1 MECLDLA
8 ASFEAQTAYEAAAPF
23 VNVAYEVI
31 NQWGDSVPIDPRAD
45 PSLYSFMSED
55 ELHAMCDYQTVLD
68 AAVAAVSGDHPSL
81 QEVHGLREWDELR
94 RAAEIARVTFAVRG
108 ILPEDREA

>member
-31 NQWGDSVPIDPRAD
+31 NQWGDAVPIDPRRD
-45 PSLYSFMSED
+45 PSLYSFMSGD
-55 ELHAMCDYQTVLD
+55 ELQAMCDFQTVLD
-68 AAVAAVSGDHPSL
+68 AAVAAVSDDYPSL
-81 QEVHGLREWDELR
+81 REVHGLREWDKLR
-94 RAAEIARVTFAVRG
+94 KAAETARATFAVRG
-108 ILPEDREA
+108 VLPEDREA